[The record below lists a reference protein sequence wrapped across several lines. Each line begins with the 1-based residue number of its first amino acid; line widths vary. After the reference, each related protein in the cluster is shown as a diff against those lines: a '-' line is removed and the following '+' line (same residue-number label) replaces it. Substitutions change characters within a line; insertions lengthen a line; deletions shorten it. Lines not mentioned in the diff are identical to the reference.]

1 MFDFE
6 LLQQS
11 LRRVMIETVTAHNR
25 AMVQLNR
32 SKYLEFFYWMG
43 ESSLKSDEFF
53 RYSCWERDYRAAT
66 DSAVSSLI
74 KRKLADRLT
83 SQTSISNAVSWIGDA
98 EFALRAQTS
107 RNLLWALSQSF
118 QFLPSLEDNC
128 WYAGPK
134 KMVIC

>member
-43 ESSLKSDEFF
+43 ENSLKSDEFF

-83 SQTSISNAVSWIGDA
+83 
-98 EFALRAQTS
+98 
-107 RNLLWALSQSF
+107 
-118 QFLPSLEDNC
+118 P
-128 WYAGPK
+128 
-134 KMVIC
+134 